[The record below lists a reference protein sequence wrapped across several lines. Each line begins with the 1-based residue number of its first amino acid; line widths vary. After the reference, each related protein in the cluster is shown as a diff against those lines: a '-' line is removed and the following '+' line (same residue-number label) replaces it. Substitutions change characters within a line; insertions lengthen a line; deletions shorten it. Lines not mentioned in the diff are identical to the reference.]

1 MPNAVLDLAMDLVSR
16 PSVTPEDGGCQDL
29 LIRRLEAV
37 GFRVTRLPAGEV
49 HNFWAERGHAGPRLC
64 FAGHTDVVPPGP
76 REDWHSDPFTPTLHN
91 GCLYGRGAAD
101 MKGSL
106 AAMVV
111 AAERFVALHPDHP
124 GRLAF
129 LVTSDEEGIAVN
141 GTRRVVEWLR
151 AAGQG
156 IDWCVVGEPSSE
168 TRLGDCIKNGRR
180 GSLNG
185 RLTVHGV
192 QGHIAYPEKADNPI
206 HRSLQPLADLAAR
219 SWDQGNAHFPPTRL
233 QFSNIHA
240 GTGVSNVIPGSLQ
253 ADFNF
258 RFSPESTPEGLP
270 AGVEALL
277 DGAGLRY
284 RIDWQLSGPPFF
296 TPPGDLVDA
305 ATRAIRA
312 VTGQETRL
320 STAGGTSDG
329 RFIAQLGGQ
338 VLELGPLNA
347 TIHQVN
353 ECVAVADLEQ
363 LAEIH
368 VRIMAALLRNP
379 HAHSSPGHAQ

>member
-29 LIRRLEAV
+29 LIRRLEAI
-37 GFRVTRLPAGEV
+37 GFQVTRLPAGEV
-49 HNFWAERGHAGPRLC
+49 HNFWAERGARGPRLC

-129 LVTSDEEGIAVN
+129 LITSDEEGIAVD
-141 GTRRVVEWLR
+141 GTRRVVEWLQ
-151 AAGQG
+151 AAGQS

-168 TRLGDCIKNGRR
+168 EHLGDCIKNGRR

-185 RLTVHGV
+185 RLTVHGI

-206 HRSLQPLADLAAR
+206 HRSLRPLADLAAR

-240 GTGVSNVIPGSLQ
+240 GTGVGNVIPGSLQ

-258 RFSPESTPEGLP
+258 RFSPESTPEALQT
-270 AGVEALL
+270 GVEGVL
-277 DGAGLRY
+277 DGADLRY
-284 RIDWQLSGPPFF
+284 SIDWQLSGPPFF

-305 ATRAIRA
+305 ATQAIRA
-312 VTGQETRL
+312 VTGREARL

-338 VLELGPLNA
+338 VLELGPINA
-347 TIHQVN
+347 TIHKVN
-353 ECVAVADLEQ
+353 ECVAAADLDQ
-363 LAEIH
+363 LAQIYTQ
-368 VRIMAALLRNP
+368 IMTVLLSKT
-379 HAHSSPGHAQ
+379 HAHSSPSHAQ